1 MMRIRTKVALAT
13 VGVATISSF
22 TVGAAVLGIS
32 YNSGVKQIEQELVAA
47 IEFVESS
54 KDDAVTSALLAVGGR
69 ELTLAFVEA
78 DGSTTLL
85 QDSAGELTDS
95 HLEKKTMGLADGEKL
110 IFAASSKS
118 VFDSTINSLMLT
130 LGLSSVVAA
139 LGILISWLTLRID
152 LKSIKTLTLDA
163 QRIASGNL
171 SELAK
176 LKGSSEIQ
184 NLSEA
189 LSQLIEQLQA
199 TNLQMQE
206 FLGDASH
213 ELRTPLTVIR
223 GYLEMLETNKDI
235 SSEQAERAIDRAH
248 KEALRMQAIIAD
260 ILLLA
265 ELGEERALDFSP
277 ITFEDALAPI
287 LSDLNAQNSERRVE
301 VISNQHSPFI
311 GSSELFQRFFQN
323 AFSNIRRYTPID
335 AAVSVH
341 IVQSPVGFELN
352 IDDAGPGIAGI
363 EAGAQ
368 VTAFRRFD
376 ESRSTAVG
384 GSGLGL
390 SIMSK
395 IAKKHGGEMRLS
407 RSSLGGLRISVFL
420 PS

>member
-1 MMRIRTKVALAT
+1 
-13 VGVATISSF
+13 
-22 TVGAAVLGIS
+22 LGIS

-110 IFAASSKS
+110 VFAASSKS

-130 LGLSSVVAA
+130 LGLSSIVAA
-139 LGILISWLTLRID
+139 LGILIPWLTLRID

-176 LKGSSEIQ
+176 HKKGSSETQ
-184 NLSEA
+184 NLSAA

-352 IDDAGPGIAGI
+352 IDDAGSGIAGI